1 MKLLLIVPSLLL
13 TLLLVLHAIR
23 VRGGRTA
30 LLFFVPAFLF
40 GVIRGNSV
48 AALAAG
54 ENNGPYIFSDAAIS
68 IGRAEL
74 PACVG
79 WVFALYLSWCLSE
92 ALVSRI
98 RPLAGRVFPLSAFA
112 LVAMGCFSYAVETTA
127 SGVGWWRWNIV
138 RRTTVFLV
146 GGTHL
151 FGIVEWMSVGLDFLV
166 PFLLFRTARGWR
178 SPLAWSSLLLY
189 PVHWATH
196 WRQVTAPG
204 LPHAYEIYH
213 AVLALSVLAFP
224 LLREPRLAPAPP
236 REAAGWVR
244 ALPAAAVVGMFLVLG
259 WADAGIL
266 RDPELLLSLL
276 PLAAYL
282 VLAWGTRRQGLAV
295 SLAAAV
301 MILAG
306 SLLAGRTAAVAL
318 ARVVPALIPLACVLA
333 WGEGPGLSTRR
344 VPRRLYAGG
353 LVLLAAVT
361 AAGLVRGK
369 REREE
374 YSRLMNQAR
383 TLVSLG
389 DAAGAESVLRQAV
402 ALKPNVSL
410 GHKDLIALYEGQ
422 GRYDEAWTL
431 VRRSLE
437 LDPTDWEVC
446 QQAGEIQRARGR
458 CPEAVPY
465 YERAILL
472 NPTDRESVRHLTD
485 CHLRMGSVAKAI
497 DLLRRTLD
505 RGPEDPEL
513 RRLLGAALLQTR
525 NFREAEKVVG
535 RSLDLDPGDAAAHL
549 LMARIRAA
557 LGDVGAARAECE
569 AVLRISPGDGEA
581 RRLLE
586 ALKPGER

>member
-1 MKLLLIVPSLLL
+1 MKLLLVVPSLFL
-13 TLLLVLHAIR
+13 TLLLVLHAVR

-48 AALAAG
+48 AALATG
-54 ENNGPYIFSDAAIS
+54 ENNGPYIFSAAAVS

-79 WVFALYLSWCLSE
+79 WIFALYLSWWLAE
-92 ALVSRI
+92 AAVSRI

-127 SGVGWWRWNIV
+127 SGVGWWRWNII

-146 GGTHL
+146 GGAHL
-151 FGIVEWMSVGLDFLV
+151 FGIVEWMSVGFDFLV
-166 PFLLFRTARGWR
+166 PFLLFRTPRGWR

-204 LPHAYEIYH
+204 FPHAYEIYH
-213 AVLALSVLAFP
+213 AVIVLSVLVFP

-236 REAAGWVR
+236 REAVPWVR
-244 ALPAAAVVGMFLVLG
+244 VLPAAAVIGMFLVLG
-259 WADAGIL
+259 WADVGIL
-266 RDPELLLSLL
+266 RDPELLLSIL
-276 PLAAYL
+276 PLAGYL
-282 VLAWGTRRQGLAV
+282 VLAWGTRRRGMAV
-295 SLAAAV
+295 SLAAAAA
-301 MILAG
+301 ILAG

-333 WGEGPGLSTRR
+333 YGERPGFSTRPG
-344 VPRRLYAGG
+344 PRRLYAGG
-353 LVLLAAVT
+353 LVLLAAIT
-361 AAGLVRGK
+361 AAGMVRGK

-374 YSRLMNQAR
+374 YSRLMDQAR

-389 DAAGAESVLRQAV
+389 DAAGAESALKQAV
-402 ALKPNVSL
+402 ALKPNVNL
-410 GHKDLIALYEGQ
+410 GHKYLINLYEGQ
-422 GRYDEAWTL
+422 GRYDEAWEL
-431 VRRSLE
+431 VHRSLE
-437 LDPTDWEVC
+437 LDPTDWEVY
-446 QQAGEIQRARGR
+446 QQAGNIQRARAR

-472 NPTDRESVRHLTD
+472 NPTDRESARHLAD
-485 CHLRMGSVAKAI
+485 CHLRTGSVTKAI
-497 DLLRRTLD
+497 DLLRHTLD

-513 RRLLGAALLQTR
+513 RRLLGAALVQTR

-535 RSLDLDPGDAAAHL
+535 RSLELAPGNAASHM
-549 LMARIRAA
+549 LMARIRAG
-557 LGDVGAARAECE
+557 LGDVPAARAECE
-569 AVLRISPGDGEA
+569 TVLRISPGDEEA
-581 RRLLE
+581 TRLLE
-586 ALKPGER
+586 TLKQGER